1 MKEELFDGNKNKE
14 KSLMLLNFT
23 TIWIEHSKG
32 TITCKGR
39 MFSGSEMSPFSKGFL
54 ILTSLLLT
62 SAK

>member
-1 MKEELFDGNKNKE
+1 MKEESFNGNINKE

-32 TITCKGR
+32 KIPCKGR
-39 MFSGSEMSPFSKGFL
+39 VFSDSEISPFSKGFL

-62 SAK
+62 TAK